1 MKKLLTVLVIFVL
14 GFAAIILVL
23 KMNEENANSS
33 LTTILNSSESETTG
47 EIVSETSPL
56 PTPSPEPVTIP
67 EQIDETL
74 PPDILSR
81 LDEIL
86 PEFGSLEKMFLIAQ
100 LIDIVENGKEI
111 PDFIVKIFQ
120 DKGIDLDGASG
131 ESYKEQLSD
140 SVAKYKE
147 EILEWLKSQQ

>member
-1 MKKLLTVLVIFVL
+1 MCTAEAAAVSHRRGSNLMKKLLTVLVIFVL

-74 PPDILSR
+74 PGHPV
-81 LDEIL
+81 
-86 PEFGSLEKMFLIAQ
+86 PPG
-100 LIDIVENGKEI
+100 
-111 PDFIVKIFQ
+111 
-120 DKGIDLDGASG
+120 
-131 ESYKEQLSD
+131 
-140 SVAKYKE
+140 
-147 EILEWLKSQQ
+147 